1 MYFLCA
7 IFWRL
12 LLFLS
17 WNSFSCDPLYC
28 SSCYTLSLTVWP
40 STNYWD
46 SVFVVRMQS
55 FAQYFFQLHRFWNV
69 VHSTELNHRV
79 KSVPLF
85 FSLLFSKYKHS
96 GIRFHGYFRF
106 VLHFFF
112 RFVVWLSE
120 CKEYSRIFFFLVGF
134 IVCGTAQSEI
144 IREWSE
150 CQKWIWREKN
160 FIINPFCGRK
170 NERESFNKANN
181 FSIAY
186 GNQAN
191 TQKCAFIHK
200 FNYTE
205 CLHSLGNLAIH
216 SAKSDRYFRISMDN
230 THATCYSV

>member
-1 MYFLCA
+1 MLHAFTYCLAINKLLRFRFCGANAKFCA
-7 IFWRL
+7 IFFPAASILKCSSFNWIKPPSEIRATF
-12 LLFLS
+12 FLS
-17 WNSFSCDPLYC
+17 
-28 SSCYTLSLTVWP
+28 LSANTNTVGFD
-40 STNYWD
+40 ST
-46 SVFVVRMQS
+46 VI
-55 FAQYFFQLHRFWNV
+55 FASY
-69 VHSTELNHRV
+69 
-79 KSVPLF
+79 
-85 FSLLFSKYKHS
+85 Y
-96 GIRFHGYFRF
+96 I
-106 VLHFFF
+106 FFF